1 MQIFKKWFKFQGT
14 ALDMFTPTS
23 VLRKMHSDKVAEKE
37 KQTHG
42 GKLENE
48 PGNNLYFLNLL
59 MLT

>member
-1 MQIFKKWFKFQGT
+1 
-14 ALDMFTPTS
+14 MFTPTS